1 MNIDATVK
9 KVENEPLDPGGHQT
23 HEIMKVVI
31 SFGNEYNFRLFFQVS
46 NNDFGGKFSSDLVDQ
61 VCGKRIWVKK
71 CDNFQTVCL

>member
-1 MNIDATVK
+1 MNIYATVK

-31 SFGNEYNFRLFFQVS
+31 SFGNEYNFRLFFQVG

>member
-9 KVENEPLDPGGHQT
+9 KVENEPLDPCGHQT

-31 SFGNEYNFRLFFQVS
+31 SFGNEYNFRLFFQVG

-61 VCGKRIWVKK
+61 VCGWKEDLGEKM
-71 CDNFQTVCL
+71 